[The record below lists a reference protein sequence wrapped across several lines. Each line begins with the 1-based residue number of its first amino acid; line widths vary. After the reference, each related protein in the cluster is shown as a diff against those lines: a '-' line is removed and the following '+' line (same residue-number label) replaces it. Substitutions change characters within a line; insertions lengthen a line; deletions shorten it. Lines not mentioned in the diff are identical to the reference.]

1 MAKTLTVYLAADLKK
16 FSGGLNDAERQLTGF
31 GGKLNNLV
39 GPALIAATAAAGA
52 FAVKLGVDG
61 VKAAIDD
68 EAAASKLAQ
77 TLNNLGL
84 AHNTAP
90 VEAYISQLE
99 RSLGVADDELRPAYD
114 RLVRSIGNTEEA
126 NRALALALDVSAGTG
141 KSLDAVVQAL
151 GRAYDGNT
159 AGLSRLGAGIDAA
172 TLRTGNMEAIT
183 AKLAATFSGQAQTS
197 AQTFE
202 GQLGRL
208 TQATD
213 NLAEAFGAGL
223 LEALGDT
230 NESTDSLVDT
240 LGRLEPLANRVGSAI
255 GDNLAGALEAAAP
268 AAAAAERA
276 TNELNRSY
284 EDQAFWAKT
293 LSYTWHLLS
302 TDLFTLGQEVTTLA
316 KYNDTAAGSQEMLQ
330 SSLYRSAVAAERA
343 VPGFQGVTS
352 AVDDLGDESTD
363 TAIRVLSVADA
374 LGQVGRQGAFNW
386 RKEISGSTEDARNL
400 SVELNY
406 NAWVARQQAA
416 AAAAAASATKNLGSG
431 ASGAASTSTHLT
443 AAQERLTK
451 AYEDQENVIDGTRD
465 QLAAYA
471 DDLRAVTDA
480 ANAYADSIRSSLM
493 DTIDLGAAFNQQFD
507 DEGQKTGQSLV
518 DGFNAQ
524 IAQAEW
530 FGNVLNELKRQGAD
544 ASLISEI
551 AGLGAGV
558 GGALGQ
564 QLITEG
570 LVGTIND
577 KWIGVQEAIRVQ
589 TEALIPEFLQTGI
602 AAGTDLVTGLA
613 QQIRDEQKTLE
624 RLGKQLAKPV
634 GAEFKAQLA
643 ADIAEAIKA
652 AGAATSAARAE
663 KVAEAERAA
672 AALTEQAVAQALGNI
687 IGRSDARTG
696 RPQPNVPYLVL
707 G

>member
-16 FSGGLNDAERQLTGF
+16 FSGGLNDAERQITGF
-31 GGKLNNLV
+31 GGKLNQFL

-68 EAAASKLAQ
+68 EAAADKLAQ
-77 TLNNLGL
+77 TLTNLGL

-316 KYNDTAAGSQEMLQ
+316 KYNDTAAGSQQMLQ

-400 SVELNY
+400 SIELNY

-416 AAAAAASATKNLGSG
+416 AAAAAAAATKNLGSG

-643 ADIAEAIKA
+643 ADIAEAIKSA
-652 AGAATSAARAE
+652 QAATSAARAE
-663 KVAEAERAA
+663 KVADAERAA